1 MVVIKSGHQQVSNN
15 IAEAIDAPT
24 TLITEAIVSSKQ
36 KGQVKRNIFNDENKN
51 EFNEKRNANH
61 GSQ

>member
-15 IAEAIDAPT
+15 IADAIDAPT

-36 KGQVKRNIFNDENKN
+36 KGQVKRNIFNDEK
-51 EFNEKRNANH
+51 
-61 GSQ
+61 